1 MWNMKKGLL
10 SIILL
15 LPALVGGAQQKKD
28 HHFDVAKNIE
38 TFNAIYKNL
47 DLMYV
52 DTLDASEVIGTG
64 INAMLR
70 SLDPYTEYY
79 PEDKAKDLK
88 LMITGKYAG
97 IGALIKY
104 NMAIQRVVIDQP
116 YANMPAAEAGLKKG
130 DIILSID
137 DTVMT
142 DKDATVVS
150 SRLRGN
156 PGTSFILKI
165 QRPSTGKRMQFKIT
179 RKAIQMPAVPYYGL
193 QENHIGYIQ
202 LNSFTE
208 DCSKDVRRA
217 FLDLKR
223 QGMKGLV
230 LDLRENGG
238 GSLSE
243 AVSIVNLFVPKGLSL
258 VTTKGKLKRANRT
271 YTTTAE
277 PIDTV
282 MPVVVLVNGGSAS
295 SSEVTCGSLQDL
307 DRAVVLGTRTYGKG
321 LVQIPVDLPYNGTL
335 KLTTGHYYIPSG
347 RCIQAIN
354 YKHANG
360 GYKEHIPDSLTRVFH
375 TANGREV
382 RDGGGIKPDVEIM
395 PDSLPNIAFYLA
407 SAGRDSTEV
416 LFNYELDYI
425 AAHPTIAP
433 PAQFALSDADYADF
447 KRRVLQSRFT
457 YDRESEKYLKN
468 LVKLAR
474 FEGYYDDAKA
484 EFENLE
490 KKLSHNIAKDLDI
503 NREKLKQLIAADIVA
518 AYYYQAGTIENGLK
532 YDNQMKEAVRLLLN
546 PAEYKKILNGK

>member
-282 MPVVVLVNGGSAS
+282 MPMVVLVNGGSAS

-382 RDGGGIKPDVEIM
+382 RDGGGIKPDVEVM